1 MYTPPHFEVN
11 DPAEIHAAIRACG
24 LAHFVT
30 AGADGISATPLPFF
44 LEASEGEY
52 GTLYGHLARA
62 NSQWKQ
68 QPTSD
73 ALVIFVG
80 PDAYISPT
88 WYATKAETHKVVPT
102 WNYGI
107 VHAYGP
113 VEFFNDPER
122 LLDVVTRLT
131 NIHEGKRANPWK
143 VTDAPA
149 DFIQGQLRGI
159 VGIRIPITRLEGKL
173 KMNQNRTEADR
184 AGVVKGLSESER
196 AMDREAAQL
205 VPLKRD

>member
-11 DPAEIHAAIRACG
+11 DVADIHKAIRACG

-30 AGADGISATPLPFF
+30 AGVNGIFATPLPFF

-62 NSQWKQ
+62 NNQWKQ
-68 QPTSD
+68 QPQSE
-73 ALVIFVG
+73 ALAIFTG

-113 VEFFNDPER
+113 VEFFDDPQR
-122 LLDVVTRLT
+122 LLDVVTHLT
-131 NIHEGKRANPWK
+131 NIHEGKRAEPWK

-173 KMNQNRTEADR
+173 KMSQNRTEADR
-184 AGVVKGLSESER
+184 DGVVQGLSESDR
-196 AMDREAAQL
+196 ATAPEAAKL
-205 VPLKRD
+205 IPLKR